1 MFNKLYLLLQ
11 KIYQAIQSLRVVFWR
26 LLGAKIGKNVRLG
39 SGVLISNPSNCIIG
53 DNVIIARFCRI
64 EPGKKKIIISSGCRI
79 NQNCWIGGD
88 EEITLEENVFI
99 GPNCNIISTQY
110 NYEEKDK
117 EIGKQGDSSLP
128 IYIGRNCW
136 IASNCT
142 IVKGTIMG
150 KGSILGANSLACKGY
165 DELCVFGGVP
175 AKLIKSRFS

>member
-1 MFNKLYLLLQ
+1 MFNNLYLFLQ
-11 KIYQAIQSLRVVFWR
+11 KIYQLVQSLRVVFWR

-39 SGVLISNPSNCIIG
+39 SGVLISNPKNCIIG

-64 EPGKKKIIISSGCRI
+64 EAGQEKITISNGCRI
-79 NQNCWIGGD
+79 NQNCWIGGN
-88 EEITLEENVFI
+88 EKITLEENVFV

-110 NYEEKDK
+110 NYKEKDR
-117 EIGKQGDSSLP
+117 EIGSQGDNSSP

-150 KGSILGANSLACKGY
+150 RGSVLGANSLACKKY
-165 DELCVFGGVP
+165 EDFCIFGGVP
-175 AKLIKSRFS
+175 ARLIKSRFS